1 MRFLHIIPTL
11 HKGGAERMVLDICIE
26 MQKREDVK
34 VKLIILYP
42 INEYE
47 FLTKQID
54 VECCNSKVVPSI
66 SGKNQVN
73 LNEFI
78 KIINDF
84 KPDIIH
90 SHLFEAEILSRW
102 VLFPGVKYFSHCH
115 DNIPQFNNFNL
126 CDLFNKKRLTQLYEK
141 YFLFCRYKKC
151 NNHFIA
157 ISNDNR
163 QFLEQTLY
171 GEFKKNIHFLPNA
184 IDYNRFNVLPK
195 ITETLNFINV
205 GSFVTKKNQ
214 IFFIPVA
221 KELIKKGF
229 DFKII
234 LLGDGLL
241 KNEFIAEMKK
251 NKLEKYFE
259 LPGNVNNVEDYY
271 AKSKI
276 YIHAA
281 LYEPFGLVL
290 LEAMAAG
297 LPVVCLDGKG
307 NRDVVKNGI
316 NGFMLEKPDVIM
328 FAEKIIELATK
339 PDLYKSMS
347 ENAVKFAAD
356 FDIKNYVDKLMQL
369 YNKILH
375 Q

>member
-1 MRFLHIIPTL
+1 MRVLHIIPTL
-11 HKGGAERMVLDICIE
+11 HKGGAERLALDICIE

-90 SHLFEAEILSRW
+90 SHLFEAEMLSRW
-102 VLFPGVKYFSHCH
+102 ELFPGVKYFSHCH

-126 CDLFNKKRLTQLYEK
+126 FDFNKKRLTQLYEK
-141 YFLFCRYKKC
+141 KLLFSRYKKC

-157 ISNDNR
+157 ISKDSR

-171 GEFKKNIHFLPNA
+171 VKFKKNIHFLHNA

-214 IFFIPVA
+214 NFFIPVA
-221 KELIKKGF
+221 KELVKKGIE
-229 DFKII
+229 FKII

-241 KNEFIAEMKK
+241 KNEFIAEMKI

-297 LPVVCLDGKG
+297 LPVICLDGKG
-307 NRDVVKNGI
+307 NRDIIEDSKNGFI
-316 NGFMLEKPDVIM
+316 LYNQNVAN
-328 FAEKIIELATK
+328 FADKIIQLIENKELYQA
-339 PDLYKSMS
+339 MS
-347 ENAVKFAAD
+347 SYAKEYAKKY
-356 FDIKNYVDKLMQL
+356 DIKDYVDKLLEM
-369 YNKILH
+369 YKKSME
-375 Q
+375 